1 MQFLYDKSRTHAV
14 VFLMEFLLGCV
25 VIINAFNTAEKLA
38 AGEGKE
44 RKEKQ

>member
-25 VIINAFNTAEKLA
+25 IINAFNTAEKLA